1 MVESGITNLKYYAK
15 ELQAHNFASR
25 IIGTPIRSGL
35 DSEGLGNTRSAWWR
49 TH

>member
-1 MVESGITNLKYYAK
+1 MSESGITNFKDQAK
-15 ELQAHNFASR
+15 GLQAHNFASR

-35 DSEGLGNTRSAWWR
+35 YSEGLGNTRSAWWR